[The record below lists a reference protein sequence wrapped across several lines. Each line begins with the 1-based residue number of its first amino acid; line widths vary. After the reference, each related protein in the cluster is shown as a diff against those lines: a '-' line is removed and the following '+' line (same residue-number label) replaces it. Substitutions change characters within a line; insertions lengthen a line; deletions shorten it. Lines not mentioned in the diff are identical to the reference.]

1 MGIVWV
7 PLTIKGVPLLGV
19 PENPI
24 DFDKRVDV
32 KGKRNCRDPCARC
45 LILDSR
51 LSKYKSWESQQ

>member
-1 MGIVWV
+1 MG
-7 PLTIKGVPLLGV
+7 PAYHKGVPLLGV

-51 LSKYKSWESQQ
+51 LSKHKSWDSQQ